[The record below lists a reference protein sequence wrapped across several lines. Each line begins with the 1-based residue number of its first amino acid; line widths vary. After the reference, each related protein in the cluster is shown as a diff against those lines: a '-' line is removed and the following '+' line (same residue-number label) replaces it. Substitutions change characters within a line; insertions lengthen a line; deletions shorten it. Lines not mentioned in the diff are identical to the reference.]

1 MRKAYWVAGSLA
13 LVSVAT
19 STREGREEARVRL
32 ARWNP
37 LCIALDIIGFAMLAV
52 MLFGPHSG

>member
-37 LCIALDIIGFAMLAV
+37 LFIALDIIGFAMLAV